1 MQVKKI
7 LSLINLRALMFK
19 DSTIRNEAKVMVP
32 AVIDTENLYF
42 CDWSHHVPHLSHI
55 SEDSY

>member
-42 CDWSHHVPHLSHI
+42 CD
-55 SEDSY
+55 